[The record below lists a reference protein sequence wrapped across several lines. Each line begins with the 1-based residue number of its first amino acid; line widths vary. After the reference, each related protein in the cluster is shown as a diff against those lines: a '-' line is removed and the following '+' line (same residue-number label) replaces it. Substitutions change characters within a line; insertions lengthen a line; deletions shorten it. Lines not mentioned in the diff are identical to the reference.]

1 MSEHSLLDV
10 MGKIEND
17 FIEEAAH
24 PEILLAAIRK
34 RRRMMLLKR
43 ISSIAACVSIAVG
56 IVFAIPILRL
66 TSSTDNDESLIMDAV
81 NNASQSKD
89 EIQMEGTL
97 ASDILSPEDAD
108 ADQMSQME
116 ASIIASASKAVE
128 EAEKNALE
136 ASISASKAIAEV
148 EKAAAEAS
156 KAAAEASKAAA
167 EASKAAAS
175 VASSLTA
182 GASNPESESE
192 NTPVLKNVWIGQ
204 IEYFYS
210 DQVLFSLSVDTNY
223 RLTFLEIPA
232 ELNGEPIGE
241 LAEDFWLFCDSN
253 SNLEQV
259 KIPNTITQFG
269 NVSYLNKH
277 VEIVCYKGRAAESY
291 FQSQGYTVKL
301 P

>member
-156 KAAAEASKAAA
+156 KAAA
-167 EASKAAAS
+167 S

-192 NTPVLKNVWIGQ
+192 NTPVLKNVRIGQ

-277 VEIVCYKGRAAESY
+277 VEIVCDKGSAAESY

>member
-1 MSEHSLLDV
+1 

-108 ADQMSQME
+108 ADQMSQTE
-116 ASIIASASKAVE
+116 ASIIASASKALE
-128 EAEKNALE
+128 EAEKNALS

-148 EKAAAEAS
+148 E

-192 NTPVLKNVWIGQ
+192 NTPVLKNVRIGQ

-210 DQVLFSLSVDTNY
+210 DQVLVSLSVDTNY

-241 LAEDFWLFCDSN
+241 LAENFWLFCDSN

-277 VEIVCYKGRAAESY
+277 VEIVCDKGSAAESY

>member
-1 MSEHSLLDV
+1 

-108 ADQMSQME
+108 ADQMSQTE
-116 ASIIASASKAVE
+116 ASIIASASKALE

-136 ASISASKAIAEV
+136 ASISASKAIAEA

-156 KAAAEASKAAA
+156 Q
-167 EASKAAAS
+167 AAAS

-192 NTPVLKNVWIGQ
+192 NTPVLKNVRIGQ

-210 DQVLFSLSVDTNY
+210 DQVLVSLSVDTNY

-277 VEIVCYKGRAAESY
+277 VEIVCDKGSAAESY

>member
-1 MSEHSLLDV
+1 

-108 ADQMSQME
+108 ADQMSQAE
-116 ASIIASASKAVE
+116 ASIIASASKALE

-136 ASISASKAIAEV
+136 ASISASKAIAE
-148 EKAAAEAS
+148 AE

-192 NTPVLKNVWIGQ
+192 NTPVLKNVRIGQ

-277 VEIVCYKGRAAESY
+277 VEIVCDKGSAAESY